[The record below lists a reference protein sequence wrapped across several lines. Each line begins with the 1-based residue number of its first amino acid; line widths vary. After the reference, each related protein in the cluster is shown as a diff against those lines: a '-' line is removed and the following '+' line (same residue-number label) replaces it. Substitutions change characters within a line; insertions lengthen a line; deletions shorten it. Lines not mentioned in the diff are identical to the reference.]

1 MNYTPRGGKVEVA
14 TITEFHDDGSWVGFR
29 IQDTGRGIDNE
40 DMPHLFERFYRGKA
54 GHDSGAPGTGL
65 GLAIVK
71 QIIEQHRGRI
81 EVDNALDRQ
90 GAIFTIWLPTI
101 QPQETN

>member
-1 MNYTPRGGKVEVA
+1 MNYTPRGGKVTVT
-14 TITEFHDDGSWVGFR
+14 TISEIKNNCAWVGFR
-29 IQDTGRGIDNE
+29 IQDTGHGINVD

-71 QIIEQHRGRI
+71 QVVDHHHGRI
-81 EVDNALDRQ
+81 EVENCIGNQ
-90 GAIFTIWLPTI
+90 GAIFTVWLPLNEEQKTG
-101 QPQETN
+101 